1 MGALPV
7 GAPSQDE
14 VPQCTAEPGAC
25 TVRALSGPRVVL
37 ERTTLKVRCGFSYHG
52 PELGFMAA
60 PSLVA
65 REPVGRGCWWGAQ
78 QPTTP
83 ERHLG
88 THLLNSGSNS
98 VGLSEIG
105 PTGGFI
111 HFSFPLRPARGCAKI
126 RRHTVISLKPRG
138 A

>member
-1 MGALPV
+1 MGALLL
-7 GAPSQDE
+7 GAPSQGE
-14 VPQCTAEPGAC
+14 VPQCTAELGAC
-25 TVRALSGPRVVL
+25 IVGALSGPRVVL
-37 ERTTLKVRCGFSYHG
+37 ERTTLKVWSVFSCHG
-52 PELGFMAA
+52 PLLGFMAA

-65 REPVGRGCWWGAQ
+65 WEPVGRGCWWGAQ

-88 THLLNSGSNS
+88 THLLNSGSS
-98 VGLSEIG
+98 SIRLSEIG
-105 PTGGFI
+105 PAGGFI
-111 HFSFPLRPARGCAKI
+111 HFSFPLHPARGCAKI